1 MSKDPLSLLREST
14 IHNKS
19 VTLLDASE
27 TIVTNISDAKS
38 IKFSDDSVFP
48 RDTPT
53 NFKKSATSADS
64 ETYALDT
71 LIFLVQNAQL
81 DNSAYF
87 KECRARQIEHVSIVD
102 RRKILDY
109 LTGKVN
115 QLPNVTQLGSSEKR
129 VREEGTSTEI
139 VNKKAKTLPL
149 KSEDSIQSVKQ
160 VVHRERET
168 ITQTSILK
176 GTKNF
181 THAINLAKQL
191 VFGKEVPSANGRPNT
206 ALKPGAPQSS
216 SSTNNKNATKTAPTA
231 TNAAVKV
238 QKLSNKD
245 KIPLIIVPAAPT
257 AKFTLYNIKQFLEDQ

>member
-19 VTLLDASE
+19 VALLNASE
-27 TIVTNISDAKS
+27 TIVTNISNAKS

-115 QLPNVTQLGSSEKR
+115 QLPNITIRLIRKKSSR
-129 VREEGTSTEI
+129 RRHI
-139 VNKKAKTLPL
+139 NRDNQQ
-149 KSEDSIQSVKQ
+149 KSE
-160 VVHRERET
+160 
-168 ITQTSILK
+168 
-176 GTKNF
+176 NF
-181 THAINLAKQL
+181 AI
-191 VFGKEVPSANGRPNT
+191 
-206 ALKPGAPQSS
+206 
-216 SSTNNKNATKTAPTA
+216 
-231 TNAAVKV
+231 
-238 QKLSNKD
+238 
-245 KIPLIIVPAAPT
+245 
-257 AKFTLYNIKQFLEDQ
+257 

>member
-115 QLPNVTQLGSSEKR
+115 QLPNVTQLGSSGIYIGMLKKR
-129 VREEGTSTEI
+129 I
-139 VNKKAKTLPL
+139 VLIK
-149 KSEDSIQSVKQ
+149 
-160 VVHRERET
+160 
-168 ITQTSILK
+168 
-176 GTKNF
+176 
-181 THAINLAKQL
+181 
-191 VFGKEVPSANGRPNT
+191 
-206 ALKPGAPQSS
+206 
-216 SSTNNKNATKTAPTA
+216 
-231 TNAAVKV
+231 
-238 QKLSNKD
+238 KLSADRKKSSRRRHINRDSQQKS
-245 KIPLIIVPAAPT
+245 KNSAA
-257 AKFTLYNIKQFLEDQ
+257 